1 MKCKKY
7 PKADLNKDSGL
18 FFVIGLT
25 LVLLITWRALEY
37 KSYDTSLS
45 DVVIAHMVDPD
56 FKEDIPITET
66 LKLPPP
72 PPPIAPT
79 IIEVIEDAEEIE
91 ETFIQSTETNQEAE
105 INAPILSVD
114 DINTD
119 EGEEELTIPFAV
131 IEDVPVFPGCE
142 NVPKAEKRAC
152 FEQKIQAHVVKNFK
166 YPEISVEMGMQGKVY
181 VQFIINIDGNITN
194 IKSRG
199 PDQLLEKEAER
210 IIATLPQMT
219 PGKQRGMPVKVPF
232 SIPVTFKLL

>member
-37 KSYDTSLS
+37 KSYDTSIS

-72 PPPIAPT
+72 PPPTAPT
-79 IIEVIEDAEEIE
+79 IIEVIEDVEEIE

-142 NVPKAEKRAC
+142 NVTKAEKRAC

-166 YPEISVEMGMQGKVY
+166 YPEISVEMGIQGKVY
-181 VQFIINIDGNITN
+181 VQFIINVDGNITD
-194 IKSRG
+194 IKTRG
-199 PDQLLEKEAER
+199 PDRLLENEA
-210 IIATLPQMT
+210 
-219 PGKQRGMPVKVPF
+219 
-232 SIPVTFKLL
+232 

>member
-1 MKCKKY
+1 MKLKKN

-37 KSYDTSLS
+37 KSYDTSIS

-181 VQFIINIDGNITN
+181 VQFIINVDGNITN

>member
-72 PPPIAPT
+72 PPPTAPT
-79 IIEVIEDAEEIE
+79 IIEVIEDVEEIE

-142 NVPKAEKRAC
+142 NVTKAEKRAC

-166 YPEISVEMGMQGKVY
+166 YPEISVEMGIQGKVY
-181 VQFIINIDGNITN
+181 VQFIINVDGNITN

-210 IIATLPQMT
+210 IIAALPQMT

>member
-1 MKCKKY
+1 MKLKKN

-72 PPPIAPT
+72 PPPTAPT
-79 IIEVIEDAEEIE
+79 IIEVIEDVEEIE

-142 NVPKAEKRAC
+142 NVTKAEKRAC

-166 YPEISVEMGMQGKVY
+166 YPEISVEMGIQGKVY
-181 VQFIINIDGNITN
+181 VQFIINVDGNITN

-210 IIATLPQMT
+210 IIAALPQMT

>member
-1 MKCKKY
+1 MKLKKN

-181 VQFIINIDGNITN
+181 VQFIINVDGNITN

>member
-1 MKCKKY
+1 MKCKKN

-72 PPPIAPT
+72 PPPTAPT
-79 IIEVIEDAEEIE
+79 IIEVIEDVEEIE

-119 EGEEELTIPFAV
+119 EGEEELTVPFAV

-142 NVPKAEKRAC
+142 NVTKEEKRAC

-166 YPEISVEMGMQGKVY
+166 YPEISVEMGIQGKVY
-181 VQFIINIDGNITN
+181 VQFIINVDGNITN

-210 IIATLPQMT
+210 IIAALPQMT

>member
-1 MKCKKY
+1 MELKKN

-45 DVVIAHMVDPD
+45 EVVIAHMVDSD
-56 FKEDIPITET
+56 LKEDVPITET

-72 PPPIAPT
+72 PPPTAPT
-79 IIEVIEDAEEIE
+79 IIEVIADAEEIE

-114 DINTD
+114 DIMID
-119 EGEEELTIPFAV
+119 EVEEEITVPFAV

-142 NVPKAEKRAC
+142 NVAKEEKRAC
-152 FEQKIQAHVVKNFK
+152 FEQKIQEHVRKNFK
-166 YPEISVEMGMQGKVY
+166 YPQISVEMGMQGKVY
-181 VQFIINIDGNITN
+181 VQFIINVDGNITN
-194 IKSRG
+194 IKTRG
-199 PDQLLEKEAER
+199 PDKLLESEAKR

-219 PGKQRGMPVKVPF
+219 PGKQRGMAVKVPF
-232 SIPVTFKLL
+232 SIPVTFKLM

>member
-37 KSYDTSLS
+37 KSYDTRLS

-66 LKLPPP
+66 IKLPPP
-72 PPPIAPT
+72 PPPTAPT

-166 YPEISVEMGMQGKVY
+166 YPEISVEMGIQGKVY
-181 VQFIINIDGNITN
+181 VQFIINVDGNITN

-219 PGKQRGMPVKVPF
+219 PGKQRN
-232 SIPVTFKLL
+232 IPVDVLYNLPIVFQVQ

>member
-72 PPPIAPT
+72 PPPTAPT
-79 IIEVIEDAEEIE
+79 IIEVIEDVEEIE

-142 NVPKAEKRAC
+142 NVTKAEKRAC

-166 YPEISVEMGMQGKVY
+166 YPEISVEMGIQGKVY
-181 VQFIINIDGNITN
+181 VQFIINVDGNITN

>member
-45 DVVIAHMVDPD
+45 DVVIAHMIDPD

-72 PPPIAPT
+72 PPPTAPT
-79 IIEVIEDAEEIE
+79 IIEVIEDVEEIE

-142 NVPKAEKRAC
+142 NVTKAEKRAC

-166 YPEISVEMGMQGKVY
+166 YPEISVEMGIQGKVY
-181 VQFIINIDGNITN
+181 VQFIINVDGKITN

-210 IIATLPQMT
+210 IIAALPQMT

>member
-72 PPPIAPT
+72 PPPTAPT
-79 IIEVIEDAEEIE
+79 IIEVIEDVEEIE

-142 NVPKAEKRAC
+142 NVTKAEKRAC

-166 YPEISVEMGMQGKVY
+166 YPEISVEMGIQGKVY
-181 VQFIINIDGNITN
+181 VQFIINVDGSITN

-210 IIATLPQMT
+210 IIAALPQMT